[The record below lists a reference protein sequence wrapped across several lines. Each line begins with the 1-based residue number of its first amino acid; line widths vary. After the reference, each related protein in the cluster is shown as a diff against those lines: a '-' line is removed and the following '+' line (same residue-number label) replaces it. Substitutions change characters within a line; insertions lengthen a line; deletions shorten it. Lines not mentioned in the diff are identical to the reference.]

1 MEETHMTVTEGI
13 DWNNIEAG
21 KRYIYTDTN
30 HSVYDVEVIVK
41 NKFNHT
47 LLLENLENGCTYTP
61 AKYDFIMD
69 EAALYEFD

>member
-13 DWNNIEAG
+13 DWNNIEVG

-30 HSVYDVEVIVK
+30 RSVYDAEVLVK
-41 NKFNHT
+41 NKFSHV
-47 LLLENLENGCTYTP
+47 LLIENLDNGCTYTP

-69 EAALYEFD
+69 EAALYEFA